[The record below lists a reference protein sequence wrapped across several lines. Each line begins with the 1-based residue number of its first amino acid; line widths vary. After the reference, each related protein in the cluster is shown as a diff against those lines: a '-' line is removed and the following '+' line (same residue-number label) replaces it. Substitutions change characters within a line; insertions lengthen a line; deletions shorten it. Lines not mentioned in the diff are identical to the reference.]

1 MKDFVYVCNNLDIGR
16 TIKHLKMNAQTL
28 IDRIERCKLRNA
40 KHQLNI
46 RSNIQ
51 KIEKATKL
59 LKELYN
65 IEYED

>member
-1 MKDFVYVCNNLDIGR
+1 M
-16 TIKHLKMNAQTL
+16 L

-65 IEYED
+65 IEYEN